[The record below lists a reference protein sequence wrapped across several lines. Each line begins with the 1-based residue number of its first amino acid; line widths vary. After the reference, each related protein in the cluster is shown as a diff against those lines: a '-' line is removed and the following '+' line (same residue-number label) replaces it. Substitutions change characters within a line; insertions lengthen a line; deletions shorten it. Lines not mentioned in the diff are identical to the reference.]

1 MNWPGTLSQ
10 SEPSIQ
16 SRQNHLIN
24 RAAAGAYNSS
34 SSSYKVSIGH
44 ETVNIREMAPQR
56 DPSLDP
62 TATTIT
68 TVGSSERRRL
78 ISTRKGANVLSL
90 CFMCFV
96 SSSLILIAI
105 STMHLLLKSSYAQNA
120 DTIPFVLQ
128 ANNVTPGFLYVL
140 ATSMPISQTVT
151 NLMVPIYD
159 RTIRD
164 VATVVCLSI
173 VVLNCFCLLVFSI
186 EIYLGC
192 NMIVTRPNSNR

>member
-1 MNWPGTLSQ
+1 
-10 SEPSIQ
+10 
-16 SRQNHLIN
+16 
-24 RAAAGAYNSS
+24 
-34 SSSYKVSIGH
+34 
-44 ETVNIREMAPQR
+44 
-56 DPSLDP
+56 
-62 TATTIT
+62 
-68 TVGSSERRRL
+68 
-78 ISTRKGANVLSL
+78 
-90 CFMCFV
+90 MCFV

-105 STMHLLLKSSYAQNA
+105 STMHLLLRSSYAQNA
-120 DTIPFVLQ
+120 DTVPFVLQ

-140 ATSMPISQTVT
+140 ATSMPTSQTVS
-151 NLMVPIYD
+151 NLMIPIYD